1 MEKYLVY
8 SVFSVSPSFKCL
20 KQDNNPELSAKGKQ
34 VDISI
39 VVPIYNEEE
48 NIPAL
53 HDAVT
58 GALVASGLEYELIL
72 VDDGSID
79 GSFPLLQALAGKDP
93 RVRVIRFRRNF
104 GQTAA
109 MAAGFDAAAGRVVVP
124 MDGDLQNDPADIPR
138 LLARVDEG
146 YDVVSGWRKNRRDTF
161 VNRKL
166 PSMIANGL
174 ISLMTGVHL
183 HDYGCT
189 LKAYRR
195 EVLDG
200 INLYGEM
207 HRFVPALASQI
218 GARVAELPVNHRPR
232 LHGTSKYGI
241 SRTLRVVLDLM
252 TVKFLLSY
260 STKPIQLFGKWG
272 VYTFL
277 AGFLSGGLTI
287 YMKLFDNMSMNRNP
301 LLILTAF
308 LLFMGVQFIV
318 LGLLAELN
326 ARTYYEAQGKPIYV
340 VRERL
345 NFGNREPGTGNAE
358 PGTAS

>member
-1 MEKYLVY
+1 
-8 SVFSVSPSFKCL
+8 
-20 KQDNNPELSAKGKQ
+20 

-48 NIPAL
+48 NITVL

-58 GALVASGLEYELIL
+58 AALAESGLDYELIL

-79 GSFPLLQALAGKDP
+79 GSFRLLQRVAGKDP
-93 RVRVIRFRRNF
+93 RVKVIRFRRNF

-109 MAAGFDAAAGRVVVP
+109 MAAGFDAATGRVVVP
-124 MDGDLQNDPADIPR
+124 MDGDLQNDPGDIPR
-138 LLARVDEG
+138 LLTRIDEG
-146 YDVVSGWRKNRRDTF
+146 FDVVSGWRKDRQDTF
-161 VNRKL
+161 INRKL
-166 PSMIANGL
+166 PSIMANGL
-174 ISLMTGVHL
+174 ISMMTGVHL

-207 HRFVPALASQI
+207 HRFVPALASQF
-218 GARVAELPVNHRPR
+218 GARVTELPVRHHPR
-232 LHGTSKYGI
+232 LYGTSKYGI

-272 VYTFL
+272 VYTIL
-277 AGFLSGGLTI
+277 AGFLSGCVTV
-287 YMKLFDNMSMNRNP
+287 YMKLFEHVSMNRNP

-318 LGLLAELN
+318 LGLLGELN

-340 VRERL
+340 VKEKI
-345 NFGNREPGTGNAE
+345 NFEKQGTGNREQGTGA
-358 PGTAS
+358 